1 MDLSCRAKQQA
12 AAAAGS
18 VVSPI
23 TGELIPLAQMQEHM
37 RISLIDPKWKQQ
49 RDTML
54 SKIRETTK
62 ASDDEIGRNLLG
74 LARHRPDVF
83 GEQCFLLA
91 AAPYLLLWTGCLTD
105 CFCGKVEA
113 CMNSAP

>member
-1 MDLSCRAKQQA
+1 MRLCRAKQQA

-18 VVSPI
+18 VISPI
-23 TGELIPLAQMQEHM
+23 TGELIPLDQMQEHM
-37 RISLIDPKWKQQ
+37 RVSLIDPKWKAQ

-62 ASDDEIGRNLLG
+62 ANDDEIGRNLLG

-83 GEQCFLLA
+83 GDSLLPREPSTLQQFPQR
-91 AAPYLLLWTGCLTD
+91 PYRIALYFMLQHVIPW
-105 CFCGKVEA
+105 
-113 CMNSAP
+113 S